1 MFEYINI
8 FLKSMF
14 IDNMVFAY
22 FLGMCSYLAVSKKVS
37 TAIGLGI
44 AVTFV
49 QVITVPLNY
58 LIYKYVLEAGALSW
72 LDPSLKSMDLSFL
85 NLIIFIAVVATLV
98 QLVEMIVEKFSPSL
112 YNSLGIFLPLI
123 AVNCAI
129 LGGSLFMQLRVDTG
143 TYQNIGHVITFGFS
157 SGIGWLIAIVA
168 LAAIREKMEY
178 SNVLAPLRGLG
189 ITFILTGLM
198 AIGFMSFGGID
209 INLINKKPV
218 AKVDK
223 PAPEVII
230 NPEVDSLQVTNDSLK
245 VDSTQTVK

>member
-72 LDPSLKSMDLSFL
+72 LDPSLKTMDLSFL
-85 NLIIFIAVVATLV
+85 NLIVFIAVVATLV

-209 INLINKKPV
+209 INLLNKKPE
-218 AKVDK
+218 AKVAT
-223 PAPEVII
+223 PAVVETPV
-230 NPEVDSLQVTNDSLK
+230 VDSVQVAVDSVK
-245 VDSTQTVK
+245 VDSTQVVK